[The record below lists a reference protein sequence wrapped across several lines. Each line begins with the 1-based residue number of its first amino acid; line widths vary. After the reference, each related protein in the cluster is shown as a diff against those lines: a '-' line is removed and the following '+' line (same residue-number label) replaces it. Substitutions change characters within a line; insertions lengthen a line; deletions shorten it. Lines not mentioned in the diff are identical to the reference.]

1 MHELSIAH
9 GIVEAV
15 EAAVGAAACATR
27 PATVR
32 RVGVR
37 VGALS
42 GVVPD
47 ALLFCF
53 DVVTRGT
60 PLDGAALEIERVP
73 VALWC
78 PDCAATRELAEAPPF
93 RCPRCDR
100 PSADLRRGREL
111 ELAWYELDDDDPDR
125 VPDAGRAAATDAAI
139 ADAAIADAAPTHPR
153 PEDRA

>member
-1 MHELSIAH
+1 MHELSMAQ

-15 EAAVGAAACATR
+15 EDATREARRVQPPGAR

-32 RVGVR
+32 AVGVR
-37 VGALS
+37 VGTLS
-42 GVVPD
+42 GVAPD

-60 PLDGAALEIERVP
+60 PLDGAALAVERVP
-73 VALWC
+73 VAIWC
-78 PDCAATRELAEAPPF
+78 PTCAATLELAEAPPF

-111 ELAWYELDDDDPDR
+111 ELAWYELDDDVPDR
-125 VPDAGRAAATDAAI
+125 VPDAGRAAVRDV
-139 ADAAIADAAPTHPR
+139 APIHPS